1 MHVQEVMSA
10 SVIGTDQLVSREG
23 GKTAEALTASV
34 ELVVLACD
42 DAAIVPLLFSSV
54 PPSKK

>member
-1 MHVQEVMSA
+1 MSA

-42 DAAIVPLLFSSV
+42 DAAIVPLMFSSV